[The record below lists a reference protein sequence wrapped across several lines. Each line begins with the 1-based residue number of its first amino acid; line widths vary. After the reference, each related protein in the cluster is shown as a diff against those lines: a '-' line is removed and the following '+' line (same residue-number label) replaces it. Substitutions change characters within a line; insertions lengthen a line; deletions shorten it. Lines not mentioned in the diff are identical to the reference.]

1 MRCTCTLPLNMTS
14 SNKKNITFDAIQ
26 HKKTKDKTKK
36 VIIESLRDDES
47 GDGKIALI
55 TRNATKML
63 KRLTRRTSRFNSK
76 NKFIVRNKRK
86 ARRKDTLLQLWQI
99 WSPSSS
105 ASVQEEIQV
114 QQQNKDK
121 KNNSSY

>member
-1 MRCTCTLPLNMTS
+1 MYMHIALKDDSS
-14 SNKKNITFDAIQ
+14 SNKKNITFDANQ

-76 NKFIVRNKRK
+76 NKFIARNKRK